1 MSLVR
6 LECSS
11 GGSFK
16 LNAKW
21 QPARSVARSL
31 SLPLALSLTLPL
43 HLASVRSGNELT
55 LRPLPPCLPSFLALW
70 ANCRKIL
77 ANRKRNKMQI
87 YFSSSPFELLRKYNK
102 QLFPLLFVFVERF
115 KLSPDCALRSLC
127 NQYKTRVHL
136 GALSWPR
143 RGGHVPLKRLTTINS
158 ICDICRV
165 ASSAA

>member
-1 MSLVR
+1 MCACVRVCVSL
-6 LECSS
+6 S
-11 GGSFK
+11 GCVPCPTRV
-16 LNAKW
+16 LKW
-21 QPARSVARSL
+21 RKFQIERKMAASSVAHSRFL
-31 SLPLALSLTLPL
+31 LPSLSLTLSL

-136 GALSWPR
+136 GALRWPR
-143 RGGHVPLKRLTTINS
+143 RGVL
-158 ICDICRV
+158 CR
-165 ASSAA
+165 